1 MARVQRATA
10 SFSAT
15 LTSEPSTGLF
25 TAVDKE
31 PDIRSP
37 RVEDSENTN
46 AYVPALR
53 ARRTVSRP
61 LGCPPLKA
69 NFLKRSGTLAPW
81 SEADQA
87 ASRKWSDPRLI
98 AYVLPHSGTLRHAVR
113 RRPHGGSPQE
123 SHIGSLR

>member
-1 MARVQRATA
+1 KVCRERRALRRSMARVQRATA

-15 LTSEPSTGLF
+15 LTREPSTGLF

-53 ARRTVSRP
+53 ARRTLSRP
-61 LGCPPLKA
+61 LGCPPLKSQLPEA
-69 NFLKRSGTLAPW
+69 EADPSTVVRSG
-81 SEADQA
+81 S
-87 ASRKWSDPRLI
+87 
-98 AYVLPHSGTLRHAVR
+98 SGKPEVV
-113 RRPHGGSPQE
+113 G
-123 SHIGSLR
+123 